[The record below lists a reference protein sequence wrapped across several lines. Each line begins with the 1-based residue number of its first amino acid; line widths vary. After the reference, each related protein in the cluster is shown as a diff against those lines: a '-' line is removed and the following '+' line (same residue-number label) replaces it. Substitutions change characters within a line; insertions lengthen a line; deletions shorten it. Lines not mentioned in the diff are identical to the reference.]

1 VKIHKLEGNAAIAKA
16 VCLTQIAIAAVAAL
30 VAGVLAGREPAI
42 AALYGG
48 IVAVVPTIYLARH
61 TLTGLEG
68 RKPPEMVGAFYRG
81 EIGKLALT
89 ALLFA
94 LGVGLFAKQFLALIL
109 TYAACLLAYWLV
121 IARVVYQTGDSD

>member
-1 VKIHKLEGNAAIAKA
+1 VKIHQPGGSAAIAKA
-16 VCLTQIAIAAVAAL
+16 VCLTQIAIAAAAAL
-30 VAGVLAGREPAI
+30 VTGVLAGREQAI

-48 IVAVVPTIYLARH
+48 VVAVVPTIYLARRA
-61 TLTGLEG
+61 LAGLDG
-68 RKPPEMVGAFYRG
+68 RKPTEMVGAFYRG

-94 LGVGLFAKQFLALIL
+94 LGVGLFAKQFLALIV

-121 IARVVYQTGDSD
+121 IARVIYETGDSD